1 MSTARA
7 QIELLLK
14 ARKLDVTDV
23 SDVSD
28 VRLTSVSPLYET
40 SVTPACQ
47 PDAVGLHRAA
57 GMACADD
64 LAETGVPSIDAALGR
79 GLRRGHL
86 SEIVGGRSS
95 GRTAVVCRALG
106 AAVSRGELVA
116 LVDTCDRFD
125 PESAASTGLDLS
137 QLLWIRETGDATRAL
152 KAMNLVLQAGGFGLV
167 VLDLADVPLRTV
179 RSMPFTTWFRL
190 ARVIEGSPTVALLVA
205 AEHLA
210 RSSGGATIAMPAVG
224 QTVLREA
231 PTVAPARKATLA
243 CWTGRSDRARLLQGL
258 DSAPRVVGA
267 RR

>member
-23 SDVSD
+23 SDVS
-28 VRLTSVSPLYET
+28 LTIASPLFET
-40 SVTPACQ
+40 SVTPACG
-47 PDAVGLHRAA
+47 PGVVGLHRAHGIA
-57 GMACADD
+57 TDD
-64 LAETGVPSIDAALGR
+64 LAETGVSSIDAALGG

-116 LVDTCDRFD
+116 LVDTYDRFD
-125 PESAASTGLDLS
+125 PASAASTGLDLS
-137 QLLWIRETGDATRAL
+137 RLLWIREAGDATRAL
-152 KAMNLVLQAGGFGLV
+152 KAMSLVLQAGGFGLV

-205 AEHLA
+205 AQHLA
-210 RSSGGATIAMPAVG
+210 RSSGGATIAMPAAG
-224 QTVLREA
+224 ETVLRVA
-231 PTVAPARKATLA
+231 PTVAPARRKATLA
-243 CWTGRSDRARLLQGL
+243 CWIGRSDRARLLQGL